1 MILHTAG
8 PQFAQ
13 RAEEMTHDAESRFYR
28 SREQR
33 SRPPPPT
40 GKTPI
45 YNFDE
50 WTHMHYGRAFA
61 RREAAKAR
69 YESKV
74 GRNVIDRNLF
84 YSELIFLGTVF
95 VLTFFSLAY
104 IGNVSYDVVEGEK
117 VDKNNTHSSKSLSEA
132 K

>member
-1 MILHTAG
+1 
-8 PQFAQ
+8 
-13 RAEEMTHDAESRFYR
+13 
-28 SREQR
+28 
-33 SRPPPPT
+33 
-40 GKTPI
+40 
-45 YNFDE
+45 
-50 WTHMHYGRAFA
+50 MHYGRAFA